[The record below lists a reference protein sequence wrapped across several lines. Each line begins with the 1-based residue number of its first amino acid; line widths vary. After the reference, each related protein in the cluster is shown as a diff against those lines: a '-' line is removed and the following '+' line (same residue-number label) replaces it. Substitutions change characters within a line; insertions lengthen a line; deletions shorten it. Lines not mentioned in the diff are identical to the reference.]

1 MELKNANVLFDI
13 RVWIISK
20 EKCVWRFVFSI
31 DENNWLVSPFHIFHL
46 SALGWTK
53 PLKSSL
59 LLGTLT
65 DLTRSRRELVAEN
78 AFLRQQ
84 LIILRRQVKRP
95 VSTRT
100 DRRLLVLLTRMVR
113 T

>member
-59 LLGTLT
+59 FLGTLA

-78 AFLRQQ
+78 AFLLHQ
-84 LIILRRQVKRP
+84 LIILRRHVKRP
-95 VSTRT
+95 VSTRQ
-100 DRRLLVLLTRMVR
+100 DRSLVVMLTSMV